1 MENLRLL
8 IAGFSL
14 ISGAGGDILI
24 EMYVALINRT
34 KAGRCLGKTH
44 DPRSPAGQVEN
55 EFLGK
60 LYDMLTA
67 IRSRESPATR

>member
-8 IAGFSL
+8 MAGFSL

-34 KAGRCLGKTH
+34 KAGR
-44 DPRSPAGQVEN
+44 
-55 EFLGK
+55 
-60 LYDMLTA
+60 
-67 IRSRESPATR
+67 